1 MPDLPDVRRMRKLEI
16 DAEYLT
22 ATLLELLAI
31 PSPAGLTDEIV
42 HYMGGRLDALGIP
55 YELTRRG
62 TIRALVRRT
71 QPERRRHHPVCAI
84 VAHLDTL
91 GAMVRE
97 IKPSGRLALQ
107 PIGTWS
113 SRWAEGGRVT
123 LFTEG
128 GRLRGSVLPLL
139 ASGHVY
145 NEAIDTQPISWN
157 QLELR
162 IDERVECAADTVGLG
177 VQVGDFVAFDAQPE
191 LLPNGYIVSRHLD
204 DKAGVA
210 AVLASLKAVI
220 DAQAEVAMDCHVV
233 FTLTEE
239 VGSGA
244 RAVIEDDVSEVIGV
258 DIGPVAEGE
267 GAREHGVTI
276 PLMDSA
282 GPHDY
287 HLTRRLLRLCDD
299 FGIPSHRDVFRFY
312 HSDAG
317 AAVSAG
323 ADVRT
328 ALVCF
333 GADASHGYE
342 RTHVSVLTDLAS
354 LLALYMQCGPTLAE
368 DRQRRLG
375 SVERFSHQLDAE
387 QLAREPATVLPD
399 PGELV
404 HAADAQAAGTQ
415 AGGEPAASGASGEH
429 EAAGFANGREGIGGR
444 AGPS

>member
-1 MPDLPDVRRMRKLEI
+1 MPMEKLPI
-16 DAEYLT
+16 DRAYLKS
-22 ATLLELLAI
+22 TLLELLAI

-42 HYMGGRLDALGIP
+42 HYTGSKLETMGVA

-62 TIRALVRRT
+62 TIRAVLRRNM
-71 QPERRRHHPVCAI
+71 PERRRSSPACAI

-97 IKPSGRLALQ
+97 IKPNGRLSLM

-123 LFTEG
+123 LFTETS
-128 GRLRGSVLPLL
+128 RYRGSVLPLL

-145 NEAIDTQPISWN
+145 NEAIDAQPVNWD

-162 IDERVECAADTVGLG
+162 IDERIDSEGDAKGFG
-177 VQVGDFVAFDAQPE
+177 IQIGDFVAFDATPE
-191 LLPNGYIVSRHLD
+191 LLDNGYIVSRHLD

-210 AVLASLKAVI
+210 AVLAALKAVV
-220 DAQAEVAMDCHVV
+220 DSRVPVPMDCHLV

-244 RAVIEDDVSEVIGV
+244 RAVIENDVSEIIGV
-258 DIGPVAEGE
+258 DIGPVASGQ
-267 GAREHGVTI
+267 GAREQGVTI

-287 HLTRRLLRLCDD
+287 HLTRRLLKLCDQH
-299 FGIPSHRDVFRFY
+299 GIPYQRDVFRFY

-317 AAVSAG
+317 AAVNAG
-323 ADVRT
+323 RDVRT
-328 ALVCF
+328 ALLCF

-342 RTHVSVLTDLAS
+342 RTHMSVLTDLAQ
-354 LLALYMQCGPTLAE
+354 LLALYMQSGPTLPE
-368 DRQRRLG
+368 DRDQRHD
-375 SVERFSHQLDAE
+375 SVEKFSHQLAPE
-387 QLAREPATVLPD
+387 QLVAVETTQQDVSGLVNLGDSSARQEPDKPK
-399 PGELV
+399 
-404 HAADAQAAGTQ
+404 
-415 AGGEPAASGASGEH
+415 
-429 EAAGFANGREGIGGR
+429 
-444 AGPS
+444 

>member
-1 MPDLPDVRRMRKLEI
+1 MQKLPI
-16 DAEYLT
+16 DADYLKT
-22 ATLLELLAI
+22 TLLELLAV

-42 HYMGGRLDALGIP
+42 HYVGSKLDRIGVP

-62 TIRALVRRT
+62 TIRAILRRNM
-71 QPERRRHHPVCAI
+71 PERRRSSPACAI

-97 IKPSGRLALQ
+97 IKPNGRLALM

-123 LFTEG
+123 VFTET
-128 GRLRGSVLPLL
+128 GRHRGSVLPLL

-145 NEAIDTQPISWN
+145 NEAIDSQPVNWD

-162 IDERVECAADTVGLG
+162 IDERIASAEDAAAFNI
-177 VQVGDFVAFDAQPE
+177 QVGDFVAFDANPE
-191 LLPNGYIVSRHLD
+191 ILENGFVVSRYLD

-210 AVLASLKAVI
+210 ALLAALKTVV
-220 DAQAEVAMDCHVV
+220 ESGVPVPMNCHVV

-244 RAVIEDDVSEVIGV
+244 RAVIESDVSEVIGV
-258 DIGPVAEGE
+258 DIGPVAPGQ

-287 HLTRRLLRLCDD
+287 HLTRRLLGLCREHD
-299 FGIPSHRDVFRFY
+299 IPSQRDVFRFY

-323 ADVRT
+323 HDVRT
-328 ALVCF
+328 ALLCF
-333 GADASHGYE
+333 GTDASHGYE
-342 RTHVSVLTDLAS
+342 RTHMNVLKHLAQ
-354 LLALYMQCGPTLAE
+354 LLALYMQSGPTLPE
-368 DRQRRLG
+368 DRQQRLD
-375 SVERFSHQLDAE
+375 SVESFSHQLDAD
-387 QLAREPATVLPD
+387 QLVPEATPRPD
-399 PGELV
+399 VPQLV
-404 HAADAQAAGTQ
+404 QLDDTRPNQKPPERADQA
-415 AGGEPAASGASGEH
+415 
-429 EAAGFANGREGIGGR
+429 
-444 AGPS
+444 

>member
-1 MPDLPDVRRMRKLEI
+1 MTAPPPDVSPPRKLPV
-16 DAEYLT
+16 DAAYLT
-22 ATLLELLAI
+22 GTLLELLAI

-42 HYMGGRLDALGIP
+42 HYTAGRLEAMDIP

-62 TIRALVRRT
+62 TIRAILRRT
-71 QPERRRHHPVCAI
+71 IPERRRHSPACAI

-97 IKPSGRLALQ
+97 IKPSGRLALA
-107 PIGTWS
+107 PVGTWS

-123 LFTEG
+123 LFTER
-128 GRLRGSVLPLL
+128 GRYRGSVLPLL

-145 NEAIDTQPISWN
+145 NEAIDAQPVNWD

-162 IDERVECAADTVGLG
+162 VDERIETDADAVALG
-177 VQVGDFVAFDAQPE
+177 IAIGDFVAFDAGPE
-191 LLPNGYIVSRHLD
+191 LLDNGFIVSRHLD
-204 DKAGVA
+204 NKAGVA
-210 AVLASLKAVI
+210 ALLAALKAVVEERVPL
-220 DAQAEVAMDCHVV
+220 QMDCHAV

-244 RAVIEDDVSEVIGV
+244 RAVIDEDVSEVIGV
-258 DIGPVAEGE
+258 DIGPVARGQ
-267 GAREHGVTI
+267 GAREEGVTI

-287 HLTRRLLRLCDD
+287 HLTRRLLQMCTDH
-299 FGIPSHRDVFRFY
+299 GIPSHRDVFRFY

-328 ALVCF
+328 ALLCF

-342 RTHVSVLTDLAS
+342 RTHVSVLVHLAE
-354 LLALYMQCGPTLAE
+354 LLSIYIQSGPTLPE
-368 DRQRRLG
+368 DRQRRLD
-375 SVERFSHQLDAE
+375 SAQAFSHQLDPD
-387 QLAREPATVLPD
+387 QLSRADTVLPD
-399 PGELV
+399 PNELV
-404 HAADAQAAGTQ
+404 SRSDGQVSSSDSTG
-415 AGGEPAASGASGEH
+415 
-429 EAAGFANGREGIGGR
+429 
-444 AGPS
+444 

>member
-1 MPDLPDVRRMRKLEI
+1 MRKLPI
-16 DAEYLT
+16 DVDYLKT
-22 ATLLELLAI
+22 TLLELLAI

-42 HYMGGRLDALGIP
+42 HYTGGRLDALGIP

-62 TIRALVRRT
+62 TIRGILRRT
-71 QPERRRHHPVCAI
+71 RHERRRSSPACAI

-97 IKPSGRLALQ
+97 IKPSGRLALM

-123 LFTEG
+123 VFTETA
-128 GRLRGSVLPLL
+128 RYRGSVLPLL

-145 NEAIDTQPISWN
+145 NEAIDRQPVSWD

-162 IDERVECAADTVGLG
+162 VDEPIEGPVDAMRLG
-177 VQVGDFVAFDAQPE
+177 IQVGDFVAFDAAPE
-191 LLPNGYIVSRHLD
+191 ILDNGYIVSRYLD
-204 DKAGVA
+204 NKAGVA
-210 AVLASLKAVI
+210 SLLAALKAI
-220 DAQAEVAMDCHVV
+220 TDSGAEIPMDCHPV

-258 DIGPVAEGE
+258 DIGPVAQGQ
-267 GAREHGVTI
+267 GAREQGVTI

-287 HLTRRLLRLCDD
+287 HLTRRLLRICAEFD
-299 FGIPSHRDVFRFY
+299 IPCQRDVFRFY

-323 ADVRT
+323 HDVRT
-328 ALVCF
+328 ALLCF

-342 RTHVSVLTDLAS
+342 RTHVSSLVNLAE
-354 LLALYMQCGPTLAE
+354 LLALYIQAGLTLPG
-368 DRQRRLG
+368 DRERRIG
-375 SVERFSHQLDAE
+375 SVESFPHQLDAD
-387 QLAREPATVLPD
+387 QLVRVDTVLPD

-404 HAADAQAAGTQ
+404 NLPEPRKAD
-415 AGGEPAASGASGEH
+415 
-429 EAAGFANGREGIGGR
+429 EAAGAPADDGDGS
-444 AGPS
+444 GPPDAADRVPPPGPQRG

>member
-1 MPDLPDVRRMRKLEI
+1 MEKLAI
-16 DAEYLT
+16 DADYLKT
-22 ATLLELLAI
+22 TLLELLSI

-42 HYMGGRLDALGIP
+42 HYMGTKLDALGVP

-62 TIRALVRRT
+62 TIRSIIARNAPDKRRFT
-71 QPERRRHHPVCAI
+71 PACAI

-97 IKPSGRLALQ
+97 IKPNGRLALM

-123 LFTEG
+123 LFSEQ
-128 GRLRGSVLPLL
+128 GRHRGSVLPLL

-145 NEAIDTQPISWN
+145 NEAVDTQPVSWN

-162 IDERVECAADTVGLG
+162 LDEMAATADEMAALNVR
-177 VQVGDFVAFDAQPE
+177 VGDFVAFDPNPE
-191 LLPNGYIVSRHLD
+191 LLENGYIVSRHLD

-210 AVLASLKAVI
+210 AVLAAMKAVREGGVRI
-220 DAQAEVAMDCHVV
+220 PMDCHLV

-244 RAVIEDDVSEVIGV
+244 RAVIESDVSEVIGV
-258 DIGPVAEGE
+258 DIGPVAHGQ
-267 GAREHGVTI
+267 GALETGVTI

-287 HLTRRLLRLCDD
+287 HLTRRLLRLCDE
-299 FGIPSHRDVFRFY
+299 FGIPSNRDVFRFY

-323 ADVRT
+323 HDVRT
-328 ALVCF
+328 ALLCF
-333 GADASHGYE
+333 GTDASHGYE
-342 RTHVSVLTDLAS
+342 RTHLSVLLNLAE
-354 LLALYMQCGPTLAE
+354 LLVLYMQSGPAVPA
-368 DRQRRLG
+368 DREKRRD
-375 SVERFSHQLDAE
+375 SVESFTHQLEAG
-387 QLAREPATVLPD
+387 QLVNLPTPVPD
-399 PGELV
+399 VGELV
-404 HAADAQAAGTQ
+404 NLKD
-415 AGGEPAASGASGEH
+415 ASGETPAPLEGA
-429 EAAGFANGREGIGGR
+429 EAPVEKG
-444 AGPS
+444 

>member
-1 MPDLPDVRRMRKLEI
+1 MSEGPRLLPI
-16 DAEYLT
+16 DATRLID
-22 ATLLELLAI
+22 TLLELLAI
-31 PSPAGLTDEIV
+31 PSPAGLTDGIV
-42 HYMGGRLDALGIP
+42 HYTGARLDAIGIP

-62 TIRALVRRT
+62 TLRALLRRNL
-71 QPERRRHHPVCAI
+71 PERRRQNPSCAI

-97 IKPSGRLALQ
+97 VKANGRLSIA

-123 LFTEG
+123 VFTENA
-128 GRLRGSVLPLL
+128 RYRGSVLPLM

-145 NEAIDTQPISWN
+145 NEAIDSQPVSWD

-162 IDERVECAADTVGLG
+162 VDERIASAADVAKLG
-177 VQVGDFVAFDAQPE
+177 IQVGDFVAFDAQPE
-191 LLPNGYIVSRHLD
+191 VLDNGYIVSRYLD

-210 AVLASLKAVI
+210 ALLCALEAV
-220 DAQAEVAMDCHVV
+220 VKSGVPVPMDCHAV

-244 RAVIEDDVSEVIGV
+244 RAVIEEDVSEVIGV
-258 DIGPVAEGE
+258 DIGPIAAGQ
-267 GAREHGVTI
+267 GAGDEGVTI

-287 HLTRRLLRLCDD
+287 HLTRRLLALCAQH
-299 FGIPSHRDVFRFY
+299 GIPSHRDVFRFY

-328 ALVCF
+328 ALLCF
-333 GADASHGYE
+333 GTDATHGYE
-342 RTHVSVLTDLAS
+342 RTHLSSLVHLAQ
-354 LLALYMQCGPTLAE
+354 LLALYIQSGPTLRE
-368 DRQRRLG
+368 DRQRRLE
-375 SVERFSHQLDAE
+375 SVQDFSHQLDAD
-387 QLAREPATVLPD
+387 QLARTDTVLPD

-404 HAADAQAAGTQ
+404 TRTDPET
-415 AGGEPAASGASGEH
+415 PPPD
-429 EAAGFANGREGIGGR
+429 R
-444 AGPS
+444 A